1 MDAHGS
7 LVLELCRALEEERMP
22 YALHLDYSDETA
34 ATLPA
39 QLEEL
44 QPLGSLLVLLYA
56 QGASPETQQA
66 VFQQVQNA
74 RTAHSYPFGLMEL
87 TRDLLAI
94 DQVISDDPCSLTFL
108 ADGQAVTPEGP
119 TAANIR
125 SESLTQVLRKTL
137 PKCPRTIET

>member
-1 MDAHGS
+1 MEQDVLEQLLREHPTCAFVVFTTGARGADWNLANLARFPNLLLSVDAHGP

-74 RTAHSYPFGLMEL
+74 RTAP
-87 TRDLLAI
+87 TRLA
-94 DQVISDDPCSLTFL
+94 SWS
-108 ADGQAVTPEGP
+108 
-119 TAANIR
+119 
-125 SESLTQVLRKTL
+125 
-137 PKCPRTIET
+137 

>member
-1 MDAHGS
+1 MNDFSMDWDQEIQDMVDDLLLDT

-66 VFQQVQNA
+66 VFQQVRHGHVHILRFLFAVFRLDAEIGQGVGQNF
-74 RTAHSYPFGLMEL
+74 AHD
-87 TRDLLAI
+87 RR
-94 DQVISDDPCSLTFL
+94 
-108 ADGQAVTPEGP
+108 GQHAP
-119 TAANIR
+119 
-125 SESLTQVLRKTL
+125 
-137 PKCPRTIET
+137 